1 MFTKKTNFK
10 PMKADAIVAAY
21 SKNVLVFW
29 VVHALTVIGVLV
41 VAALLLTQ
49 KITVINA
56 GFSGIFLVALNYLLY
71 AGRTYQYQMLNQIL
85 NQNCDPVKSEKV
97 FQKLYDNKVK
107 KNLSLLNVARAQ
119 YYQGK
124 FQEGLDTLQNVSKP
138 KADSIQIFV
147 YYQIMAGCY
156 EGLDQMDMVIDVR
169 ERVKKVMNTLKENS
183 PNLKNGQQVLTIIDG
198 ILTFHEGSYTRSR
211 EIYEELFENSSFPL
225 SRMTVL
231 SKLAKMEQIMGSSRS
246 AIDHCEYILETG
258 GTTFYMKEAREILAL
273 CRPKKKSANSEP
285 AVEVKEAAEDGTER
299 NPAENQ
305 SAE

>member
-10 PMKADAIVAAY
+10 PMKADTIVASY
-21 SKNVLVFW
+21 GKNVLVFW
-29 VVHALTVIGVLV
+29 VLHALTVVGVL
-41 VAALLLTQ
+41 AIATLLFTQ
-49 KITVINA
+49 QITAINA
-56 GFSGIFLVALNYLLY
+56 AFSALFLIVLNYLFY
-71 AGRTYQYQMLNQIL
+71 AGRTYQYQMMNQIL
-85 NQNCDPVKSEKV
+85 NQYCDPVKSEKV
-97 FQKLYDNKVK
+97 YQKLYQNKVK
-107 KNLSLLNVARAQ
+107 KNTSLLNVARAQ

-124 FQEGLDTLQNVSKP
+124 YQESLDTLQNVSKP
-138 KADSIQIFV
+138 KSDSIQIFL

-156 EGLDQMDMVIDVR
+156 EGLGQMDMVIDVR

-246 AIDHCEYILETG
+246 AIDHCEYILEAG

-273 CRPKKKSANSEP
+273 CKPKKKASSQESAEES
-285 AVEVKEAAEDGTER
+285 KEESQDGTER
-299 NPAENQ
+299 N
-305 SAE
+305 SAED

>member
-10 PMKADAIVAAY
+10 PMKADTIVASY
-21 SKNVLVFW
+21 GKNVLVFW
-29 VVHALTVIGVLV
+29 VLHALTVVGVLAI
-41 VAALLLTQ
+41 AALLFMQ
-49 KITVINA
+49 KITAINA
-56 GFSGIFLVALNYLLY
+56 AFSALFLVVLNYLFY
-71 AGRTYQYQMLNQIL
+71 AGRTYQYQMMNQIL
-85 NQNCDPVKSEKV
+85 NQYCDPVKSEKV
-97 FQKLYDNKVK
+97 YQKLYENKVK
-107 KNLSLLNVARAQ
+107 KNTSLLNVARAQ

-124 FQEGLDTLQNVSKP
+124 YQESLDTLQNVSKP
-138 KADSIQIFV
+138 KSDSIQIFL

-156 EGLDQMDMVIDVR
+156 EGLGQMDMVIDVR

-246 AIDHCEYILETG
+246 AIDHCEYILEAG
-258 GTTFYMKEAREILAL
+258 GTTFYMKEAKEILAL
-273 CRPKKKSANSEP
+273 CKPKKKVSSQESVEEP
-285 AVEVKEAAEDGTER
+285 KEESQDGTER
-299 NPAENQ
+299 N
-305 SAE
+305 SAED

>member
-10 PMKADAIVAAY
+10 PMKADTIVASY
-21 SKNVLVFW
+21 GKNVLVFW
-29 VVHALTVIGVLV
+29 VLHALTVVGVLV
-41 VAALLLTQ
+41 IAALLFTQ
-49 KITVINA
+49 KITAINA
-56 GFSGIFLVALNYLLY
+56 AFSALFLVVLNYLFY
-71 AGRTYQYQMLNQIL
+71 AGRTYQYQMMNQIL
-85 NQNCDPVKSEKV
+85 NQYCDPVKSEKV
-97 FQKLYDNKVK
+97 YQKLYENKVK
-107 KNLSLLNVARAQ
+107 KNISLLNVARAQ

-124 FQEGLDTLQNVSKP
+124 YQESLDTLQNVSKP
-138 KADSIQIFV
+138 KSDSIQIFL

-156 EGLDQMDMVIDVR
+156 EGLGQMDMVIDVR

-246 AIDHCEYILETG
+246 AIDHCEYILESG
-258 GTTFYMKEAREILAL
+258 GTTFYMKEAKEILAL
-273 CRPKKKSANSEP
+273 CKPKKKASNQASAE
-285 AVEVKEAAEDGTER
+285 EVKEESQDGTER
-299 NPAENQ
+299 NSAEN
-305 SAE
+305 

>member
-10 PMKADAIVAAY
+10 PMKADAIIADY
-21 SKNVLVFW
+21 RKNVLIFW
-29 VVHALTVIGVLV
+29 VLHALTVVGVLIL
-41 VAALLLTQ
+41 AALLLTQ
-49 KITVINA
+49 KLTPINA
-56 GFSGIFLVALNYLLY
+56 AFSGLFLVALNYLFY

-85 NQNCDPVKSEKV
+85 NQTCDPVKSEKV

-119 YYQGK
+119 YYRGK
-124 FQEGLDTLQNVSKP
+124 YQESLDTLQNVSKP
-138 KADSIQIFV
+138 KADSIQIFM
-147 YYQIMAGCY
+147 YYQVMASCY
-156 EGLDQMDMVIDVR
+156 EGLGQMDMVIDVR
-169 ERVKKVMNTLKENS
+169 ERVKKVMNSLKENS
-183 PNLKNGQQVLTIIDG
+183 PNLKHGQQLLTIIDG

-258 GTTFYMKEAREILAL
+258 GTTFYVKEAREILAL
-273 CRPKKKSANSEP
+273 CRPKKKAAAQES
-285 AVEVKEAAEDGTER
+285 KEESQDGTER
-299 NPAENQ
+299 NPAED
-305 SAE
+305 